1 MSPTPSSDSS
11 RISPTA
17 HYTAQVWFRY
27 GMSHPALETRLG
39 RRLHAALAPA
49 NLLYKFSGKPNL
61 DEMLLARHRTLDF
74 LLEREIAAGRVSQ
87 VIEVAAGLS
96 PRGLSFTRQHPELRY
111 IEADLPDMAAHKRRA
126 LERAG
131 RGRDHHVVEI
141 DALADDGPTSI
152 GELAARHLD
161 PTRGTAIVTEG
172 LISYFA
178 RDAVEGMW
186 RRFATTLRGFPHGVY
201 FSDLNTAGDVS
212 GLHTAKAFR
221 RVLQIFARGQVYLH
235 YDSPDEAAAALRAAG
250 FAQATIHRPNDV
262 EGVDFPGRGKRH
274 VVRVIEARVR

>member
-96 PRGLSFTRQHPELRY
+96 PRGLSFTRLAHDLGY
-111 IEADLPDMAAHKRRA
+111 ADQAHFSRDFRA
-126 LERAG
+126 
-131 RGRDHHVVEI
+131 
-141 DALADDGPTSI
+141 
-152 GELAARHLD
+152 
-161 PTRGTAIVTEG
+161 
-172 LISYFA
+172 FA
-178 RDAVEGMW
+178 RLSPGA
-186 RRFATTLRGFPHGVY
+186 FAAETRAFVHRQ
-201 FSDLNTAGDVS
+201 GDV
-212 GLHTAKAFR
+212 AF
-221 RVLQIFARGQVYLH
+221 V
-235 YDSPDEAAAALRAAG
+235 
-250 FAQATIHRPNDV
+250 QAERSTV
-262 EGVDFPGRGKRH
+262 F
-274 VVRVIEARVR
+274 